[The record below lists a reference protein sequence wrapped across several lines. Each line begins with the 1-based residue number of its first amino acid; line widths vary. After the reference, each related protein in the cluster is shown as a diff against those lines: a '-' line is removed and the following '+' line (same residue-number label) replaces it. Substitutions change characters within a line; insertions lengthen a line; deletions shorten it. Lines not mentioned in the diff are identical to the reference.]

1 MLEVR
6 TRLAGTDLDYYAL
19 SRLPRVGLSD
29 PGRLPMTVK
38 ILLEMLLRN
47 EDAPSELIQSLALWP
62 GMPVSGPEIPFQ
74 PARVLLH
81 DYTGIPAVVD
91 LAAMRTAMQRAGKD
105 PRRINPRIPAHL
117 VIDHSAQVNRFGSE
131 LAFRENLEQE
141 YERNRE
147 RFALLRWAQQSF
159 DNFTL
164 VPPGMGICHQINLEY
179 LSRCVQVQQTR
190 GRALAI
196 PDTLIGTDSHTT
208 MVNGL
213 GVLGWGVGGIEAE
226 ACLLG
231 QPLYIP
237 SPIVVGVHFRNAL
250 PPGTTAT
257 DLVLTL
263 TQLLRQHG
271 VVNRFIEFCGDG
283 LSSLSVADRAT
294 LANMCPEY
302 GATAAFFPIDE
313 QTLRYLEISNRD
325 AALMQ
330 LVERYCKEQGLFRT
344 DGAPLP
350 LFTELVELDLAT
362 VEPSLA
368 GPRRPQD
375 RVALPNVWESF
386 ANVFQP
392 GAKEAN
398 TDDATRIKGEGHSS
412 QQAKMSTE
420 KSELGT
426 LAVKP
431 ETDVRDGAVV
441 ISAITSC
448 TNTSNP
454 SVMVAAGLLAKKAV
468 EAGLVVPSYVK
479 TSLAPGSR
487 VVTDYLRQAGLLP
500 YLEQL
505 GFYLV
510 GYGCTTCIGG
520 SGPLASPELEATIQ
534 REHLNVAAVLSGN
547 RNFEARIHPL
557 VRAAYLASP
566 PLVVAYALA
575 GTVQRDLTTEPIGYA
590 RDGQPVFLRDLWPSP
605 AEVEHIVQRAIRRDM
620 FGREYATIYQGDEQ
634 WQQVEIS
641 AGATYTWEPD
651 STYVREPPFFT
662 HLSSEPLPLQD
673 ISGAR
678 VLVSLGDSITTDHI
692 TPAGNIPVESPA
704 GRYLIEHGVERR
716 DFNTYGTRRSNYE
729 MLARSTW
736 ANIRLRNEL
745 ANGKEGYWTTHQ
757 PSGEVMTI
765 FDAAQ
770 RYRAEEVPLIALAG
784 KEYGSGSS
792 RDSAVKGP
800 FLLGVKAVIAESY
813 ERIHRSNLVSMGI
826 LPLQYLPGESRESL
840 GLSGREEFSVRGI
853 AAGLVPGQRLDVEAR
868 EPEGIKRFQVLA
880 RVDNTAEA
888 AYLHHGGVLQM
899 VLRQMLKSD

>member
-1 MLEVR
+1 MREVR
-6 TRLAGTDLDYYAL
+6 THLAGTDMDYYAL
-19 SRLPRVGLSD
+19 SALPHVGLSD

-38 ILLEMLLRN
+38 ILLEMLLRDK
-47 EDAPSELIQSLALWP
+47 DAPFELLQCLVQW
-62 GMPVSGPEIPFQ
+62 SGTPDSGLEIPFK

-81 DYTGIPAVVD
+81 DYTGIPAIVD
-91 LAAMRTAMQRAGKD
+91 LAAMRAAMQRAGKD
-105 PRRINPRIPAHL
+105 PERINPLIPAHL
-117 VIDHSAQVNRFGSE
+117 VIDHSAQVNRFGSAQ
-131 LAFRENLEQE
+131 AFRENLDYE

-147 RFALLRWAQQSF
+147 RYALLRWAQQSF

-179 LSRCVQVQQTR
+179 LSRCVQVQQ
-190 GRALAI
+190 GGERALAI
-196 PDTLIGTDSHTT
+196 PDTLVGTDSHTP

-231 QPLYIP
+231 QPMYIP
-237 SPIVVGVHFRNAL
+237 SPIVVGVHFRNTL

-263 TQLLRQHG
+263 TQMLRKHG
-271 VVNRFIEFCGDG
+271 VVNKFVEFCGDG
-283 LSSLSVADRAT
+283 LSSLSVADRAM

-302 GATAAFFPIDE
+302 GATAGLFPIDE

-325 AALMQ
+325 IELIQ
-330 LVERYCKEQGLFRT
+330 LVERYCKEQGLFRR

-350 LFTELVELDLAT
+350 LFSELVELDLAT

-375 RVALPNVWESF
+375 RVALPDVWESF
-386 ANVFQP
+386 ASVFQP
-392 GAKEAN
+392 GQKKTN
-398 TDDATRIKGEGHSS
+398 TDDATHSKEGKSS
-412 QQAKMSTE
+412 QQAMASAE
-420 KSELGT
+420 KSGSVT
-426 LAVKP
+426 LAVRP
-431 ETDVRDGAVV
+431 ETDIHDGSVV
-441 ISAITSC
+441 IAAITSC

-454 SVMVAAGLLAKKAV
+454 SVIVAAGLLAKKAV
-468 EAGLVVPSYVK
+468 EAGLTVPSYVK

-520 SGPLASPELEATIQ
+520 SGPLASPELEATVQ
-534 REHLNVAAVLSGN
+534 QEDLNIVAVLSGN

-575 GTVQRDLTTEPIGYA
+575 GTVHQDLTTEPVGYA
-590 RDGQPVFLRDLWPSP
+590 PGGQPVFLRDLWPSP
-605 AEVEHIVQRAIRRDM
+605 AEVERVVQTAIHREM
-620 FGREYATIYQGDEQ
+620 FAREYGRIYQGDEQ
-634 WQQVEIS
+634 WQQVEVS

-651 STYVREPPFFT
+651 STYIREPPFFA
-662 HLSSEPLPLQD
+662 HLSSEPPPLQD

-692 TPAGNIPVESPA
+692 SPAGNISVASPA
-704 GRYLIEHGVERR
+704 ARYLIEHRVERQ
-716 DFNTYGTRRSNYE
+716 DFNTYGTRRGNYE
-729 MLARSTW
+729 MLVRSTW

-745 ANGKEGYWTTHQ
+745 ANGKEGWWTTHQ
-757 PSGEVMTI
+757 PSGDVMPI
-765 FDAAQ
+765 FDAAE
-770 RYRAEEVPLIALAG
+770 RYRAEGVPLIALAG
-784 KEYGSGSS
+784 KEYGTGSS
-792 RDSAVKGP
+792 RDTAVKGP
-800 FLLGVKAVIAESY
+800 SLLGVRAVIAESY
-813 ERIHRSNLVSMGI
+813 ERIHRSNLVCMGI
-826 LPLQYLPGESRESL
+826 LPLQYLPGENRESL
-840 GLSGREEFSVRGI
+840 GLTGREAFSIRGI
-853 AAGLVPGQRLDVEAR
+853 AAGLVPGGTLEVEAR
-868 EPEGIKRFQVLA
+868 GSEGIKRFTVLA
-880 RVDNTAEA
+880 RVDNTVEV

-899 VLRQMLKSD
+899 VLRQMLKVD

>member
-1 MLEVR
+1 MREVR

-19 SRLPRVGLSD
+19 SALPRVGLSD

-38 ILLEMLLRN
+38 ILVEMLLRH
-47 EDAPSELIQSLALWP
+47 EDVSAELIQRLAEW
-62 GMPVSGPEIPFQ
+62 SGGPASGLEIPFY
-74 PARVLLH
+74 PVRVLLH

-105 PRRINPRIPAHL
+105 PRRINPLIPAHL
-117 VIDHSAQVNRFGSE
+117 VIDHSAQVNRFGDVR
-131 LAFRENLEQE
+131 AFRENLEQE

-147 RFALLRWAQQSF
+147 RYALLRWAQQSF
-159 DNFTL
+159 ENFTL

-179 LSRCVQVQQTR
+179 LSRCVQVQQSEGR
-190 GRALAI
+190 GLAV
-196 PDTLIGTDSHTT
+196 PDTLAGTDSHTT

-237 SPIVVGVHFRNAL
+237 SPIVVGIHFRNTL

-263 TQLLRQHG
+263 TQLLRQQG
-271 VVNRFIEFCGDG
+271 VVNKFIEFCGDG

-302 GATAAFFPIDE
+302 GATAAFFPVDE
-313 QTLRYLEISNRD
+313 QTLRYLEMSNRD
-325 AALMQ
+325 AALIH

-350 LFTELVELDLAT
+350 IFSELVELDLAT

-368 GPRRPQD
+368 GPKRPQD
-375 RVALPNVWESF
+375 RVSLPNVWESF
-386 ANVFQP
+386 TSVFQP
-392 GAKEAN
+392 EAKEAN
-398 TDDATRIKGEGHSS
+398 MHDATHFKGEDHSS
-412 QQAKMSTE
+412 RTAMMSRG
-420 KSELGT
+420 KSGPLT
-426 LAVKP
+426 LTVKP
-431 ETDVRDGAVV
+431 ETGVRDGSVA
-441 ISAITSC
+441 IAAITSC

-468 EAGLVVPSYVK
+468 EAGLAVPAYVK

-510 GYGCTTCIGG
+510 GYGCMTCIGG
-520 SGPLASPELEATIQ
+520 SGPLASPEVETNIQ
-534 REHLNVAAVLSGN
+534 LQHLNVVAVLSGN

-575 GTVQRDLTTEPIGYA
+575 GTVRRDLTIEPIGYA
-590 RDGQPVFLRDLWPSP
+590 RDGQPIFLRDLWPSP
-605 AEVEHIVQRAIRRDM
+605 AEVEDVAQTAIRKDM

-634 WQQVEIS
+634 WQELEVPAS
-641 AGATYTWEPD
+641 ATYTWEPD
-651 STYVREPPFFT
+651 STYIREPPFFT
-662 HLSSEPLPLQD
+662 HLAPEPEPLQD

-678 VLVSLGDSITTDHI
+678 VLVALGDSITTDHI
-692 TPAGNIPVESPA
+692 TPAGSIPVESPS
-704 GRYLIEHGVERR
+704 GRYLIEHGVERQE
-716 DFNTYGTRRSNYE
+716 FNTYGTRRGNYE

-745 ANGKEGYWTTHQ
+745 ASGKEGYWTTHQ

-765 FDAAQ
+765 FEAAQ
-770 RYRAEEVPLIALAG
+770 RYRAEGVPLIALAG

-800 FLLGVKAVIAESY
+800 WLLGVKAVIAESY

-826 LPLQYLPGESRESL
+826 LPLQYLPGEGRESL
-840 GLSGREEFSVRGI
+840 GLSGKEKFSVRGI
-853 AAGLVPGQRLDVEAR
+853 AAGLVPEQRLEVEAR
-868 EPEGIKRFQVLA
+868 GLEGIKRFTVLA
-880 RVDNTAEA
+880 RVDNTTEV

-899 VLRQMLKSD
+899 VLRQMITSH

>member
-1 MLEVR
+1 VSPEHVKHTEVLGRKELLEVR
-6 TRLAGTDLDYYAL
+6 TRLKGTDLDYYAL
-19 SRLPRVGLSD
+19 SALPRVGLSD

-38 ILLEMLLRN
+38 ILLEMLLRD
-47 EDAPSELIQSLALWP
+47 EGSSSLSIERLAQW
-62 GMPVSGPEIPFQ
+62 SGRSMTGLEIPFT

-91 LAAMRTAMQRAGKD
+91 LAAMRAAMQRAGRD
-105 PRRINPRIPAHL
+105 PGRINPHIPAHL
-117 VIDHSAQVNRFGSE
+117 IIDHSAQVNRFGSE
-131 LAFRENLEQE
+131 LAFGENLDHE

-159 DNFTL
+159 ENFTL

-179 LSRCVQVQQTR
+179 MSRCVQVQQTE
-190 GRALAI
+190 GRAIAI
-196 PDTLIGTDSHTT
+196 SDTLVGTDSHTT

-213 GVLGWGVGGIEAE
+213 GVLGWGVGGLEAE

-231 QPLYIP
+231 QPLYLP

-263 TQLLRQHG
+263 TQVLRAHG
-271 VVNRFIEFCGDG
+271 VVNRFVEFCGDG

-302 GATAAFFPIDE
+302 GATAAFFPVDE
-313 QTLRYLEISNRD
+313 QTLRYLEISNRE
-325 AALMQ
+325 ATLIQ
-330 LVERYCKEQGLFRT
+330 LVERYCKEQGLFRR

-350 LFTELVELDLAT
+350 LFSELIELDLST

-375 RVALPNVWESF
+375 RVSLPNVWESF
-386 ANVFQP
+386 ASVFQP
-392 GAKEAN
+392 EEKEG
-398 TDDATRIKGEGHSS
+398 RERGIH
-412 QQAKMSTE
+412 
-420 KSELGT
+420 
-426 LAVKP
+426 
-431 ETDVRDGAVV
+431 DGSVV
-441 ISAITSC
+441 IAAITSC

-468 EAGLVVPSYVK
+468 EAGLAVPSYVK
-479 TSLAPGSR
+479 TSLAPGSQ
-487 VVTDYLRQAGLLP
+487 VVTDYLRRAGLLP

-520 SGPLASPELEATIQ
+520 SGPLASPELEATIE
-534 REHLNVAAVLSGN
+534 REHLKVVAVLSGN

-557 VRAAYLASP
+557 VRVAYLASP

-575 GTVQRDLTTEPIGYA
+575 GTIRRDLTTEPIGYA
-590 RDGQPVFLRDLWPSP
+590 RGGEPVFLSDLWPSP
-605 AEVEHIVQRAIRRDM
+605 AEVEDMVQATIRKEM
-620 FGREYATIYQGDEQ
+620 FGRAYASIYQGDAK
-634 WQQVEIS
+634 WQQVGTP
-641 AGATYTWEPD
+641 AGATFQWEPD
-651 STYVREPPFFT
+651 STYVREPPFFAQF
-662 HLSSEPLPLQD
+662 SSEPQPLQD
-673 ISGAR
+673 ITGAR

-692 TPAGNIPVESPA
+692 TPAGTIPVESPT
-704 GRYLIEHGVERR
+704 GRYLVEHGVERQ
-716 DFNTYGTRRSNYE
+716 DFNTYGTRRGNYE
-729 MLARSTW
+729 ILARSTW

-757 PSGEVMTI
+757 PSGDVMTI
-765 FDAAQ
+765 FDAAE
-770 RYRAEEVPLIALAG
+770 RYRSEGVPLIALAG

-792 RDSAVKGP
+792 RDSAAKGP

-840 GLSGREEFSVRGI
+840 GLSGREAFSVCGI
-853 AAGLVPGQRLDVEAR
+853 AAGLVPGQRLEVEAR
-868 EPEGIKRFQVLA
+868 RSEGKTRFTVLA
-880 RVDNTAEA
+880 RIDNATEA
-888 AYLHHGGVLQM
+888 AYLYHGGVLQM
-899 VLRQMLKSD
+899 VLRQMLKTD